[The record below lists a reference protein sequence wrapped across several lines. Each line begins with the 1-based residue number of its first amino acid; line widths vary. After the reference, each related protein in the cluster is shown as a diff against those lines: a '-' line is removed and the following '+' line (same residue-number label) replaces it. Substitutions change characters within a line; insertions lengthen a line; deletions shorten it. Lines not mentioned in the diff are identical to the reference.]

1 VRRHVAFA
9 ETVAGNQE
17 AEETVATV
25 AAAQDFAVAAKA
37 ATVKISIQ
45 KVSKTFQRPQSTEIV
60 EALKD
65 VSLEIADNTFI
76 SLVGPSGCGKTT
88 LLRMVNGLIKPDRG
102 RLLVDG
108 RRPEPGPD
116 MGFVFQSFRLI
127 PWAPVRNNVAF
138 PLEITGTGRQE
149 AREVADRYLDLVG
162 LTNFAKAYPNEL
174 SGGMKQRVAL
184 ARALVTN
191 PSILL
196 MDEPFASIDAQTRE
210 LMQIE
215 LMRIWAE
222 KKGIVVFVTH
232 SVDEAVLLADKVVLM
247 GPRPGRIVEILDVNL
262 PRPRWN
268 YNVRADPNFVAL
280 RSHLWDRIKT
290 MVVTDPMSDFFG
302 RDTGA

>member
-1 VRRHVAFA
+1 
-9 ETVAGNQE
+9 
-17 AEETVATV
+17 
-25 AAAQDFAVAAKA
+25 
-37 ATVKISIQ
+37 
-45 KVSKTFQRPQSTEIV
+45 
-60 EALKD
+60 
-65 VSLEIADNTFI
+65 
-76 SLVGPSGCGKTT
+76 
-88 LLRMVNGLIKPDRG
+88 
-102 RLLVDG
+102 
-108 RRPEPGPD
+108 
-116 MGFVFQSFRLI
+116 
-127 PWAPVRNNVAF
+127 
-138 PLEITGTGRQE
+138 
-149 AREVADRYLDLVG
+149 
-162 LTNFAKAYPNEL
+162 
-174 SGGMKQRVAL
+174 MKQRVAL